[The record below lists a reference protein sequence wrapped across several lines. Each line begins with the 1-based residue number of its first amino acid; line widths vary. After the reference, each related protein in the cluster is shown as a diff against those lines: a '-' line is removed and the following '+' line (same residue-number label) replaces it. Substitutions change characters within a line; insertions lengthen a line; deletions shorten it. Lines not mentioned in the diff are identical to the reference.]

1 MLADPTITL
10 VIADDHPIARRDLR
24 ELIETDGDMRVL
36 AEAGDGREAWEAVRS
51 HSPRVAVVD
60 VMMQHLS
67 GIDIVRM
74 IREASLPTAVVIL
87 TALDNLEYCH
97 TAIESGALG
106 YILKDSA
113 AQDIVRGIRRAAEG
127 DYFISPDIVAPVIR
141 SLLSQESGRQRRT
154 DLEQLTSM
162 ERRVLHFVA
171 NNLSTREIAERLA
184 ISPRT
189 VERHRANIAAKLNL
203 HGSFA
208 LLRFALDH
216 RQHLGL

>member
-1 MLADPTITL
+1 
-10 VIADDHPIARRDLR
+10 
-24 ELIETDGDMRVL
+24 
-36 AEAGDGREAWEAVRS
+36 
-51 HSPRVAVVD
+51 
-60 VMMQHLS
+60 MQHLS